1 MGQPLDKNNDN
12 HNTDETPATPDTR
25 RPFSWDDHFYGA
37 VTVGERG
44 QLVIPVEARKRFHIE
59 PGDKLL
65 IMGDPG
71 KRGLM
76 LCKIDEMRE
85 FMTLF
90 QEGLA
95 RVEREINTSTI
106 TSDENS
112 TKPSREETR

>member
-1 MGQPLDKNNDN
+1 MNKPQDG
-12 HNTDETPATPDTR
+12 H
-25 RPFSWDDHFYGA
+25 FSWDDHFFGA

-44 QLVIPVEARKRFHIE
+44 QVVIPIEARKRFNIE

-76 LCKIDEMRE
+76 LCKLDSMRD
-85 FMTLF
+85 FMRLF

-95 RVEREINTSTI
+95 RVESEIAEPEANP
-106 TSDENS
+106 EAG
-112 TKPSREETR
+112 KEE

>member
-1 MGQPLDKNNDN
+1 MGQIPGTDK
-12 HNTDETPATPDTR
+12 ETIDKGEVAPEAR
-25 RPFSWDDHFYGA
+25 RSFSWDDHFYGA

-95 RVEREINTSTI
+95 RVEREMGDVSTSTQATPNDI
-106 TSDENS
+106 P
-112 TKPSREETR
+112 PSREDKR